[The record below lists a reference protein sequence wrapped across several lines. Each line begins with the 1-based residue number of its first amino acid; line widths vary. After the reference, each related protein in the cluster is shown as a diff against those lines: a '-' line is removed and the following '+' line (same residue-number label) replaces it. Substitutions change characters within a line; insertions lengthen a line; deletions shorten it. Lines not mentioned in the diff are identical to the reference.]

1 MTVPRTAP
9 ASSRTDAETPL
20 SAAPPRPRGRHGPVP
35 VVVYAAGAALLTVV
49 LRLVQIGRAGDL
61 FIDEPIYRRL
71 GESAAGGG
79 FPATDEGLFFLHP
92 PGFLYVE
99 AGWMKVVGEH
109 ADVIAGVHSS
119 RVLNALLAGATAAL
133 LVFLVAR
140 VRSRG
145 AGVVA
150 GLVFAVDQF
159 CIRQNDRVLLETGT
173 MVWALAGYLVLVG
186 LAGSGRP
193 ARPRGR
199 ALLAGLFFG
208 LAVLTKDHA
217 VLITVL
223 PLLAALALGW
233 GPPRRLVA
241 LTTATTVLAYAVYV
255 ALVAGFGHFDAFW
268 EAKTAGVRRLLG
280 IVQETGFNAEGA
292 PPLAGRIVDELP
304 GYAVTYLLLALTP
317 VALFLLLRRKEPV
330 YRLLTLFHA
339 SAILTLGYAVAVG
352 TLEEQALYLLFVPNL
367 VALAVTVPMPS
378 RRRPGLRLVA
388 CGALVALLAGPA
400 AVYAQDRWTPDDGFQ
415 RLRAYLLTHVPAGS
429 GIVTVDGQRTRGA
442 TEWTLM
448 DTYRLGHWLTPEQR
462 AVNDAGYV
470 IVPWRVVEQGYG
482 HYTLAEVERLTGG
495 LRPVFAFDGPTYGTL
510 ALYRLPS
517 PLPGPSV
524 TELAVPGS
532 AVTGPLLPAP
542 EPEGPVPGP
551 VGAAPGSPV
560 VEVGDAT
567 R

>member
-1 MTVPRTAP
+1 MTVPRTAAP
-9 ASSRTDAETPL
+9 ASSRAQATTSTVP
-20 SAAPPRPRGRHGPVP
+20 APPPRAHKRHGPVP
-35 VVVYAAGAALLTVV
+35 TAVYAAGVALLTVI
-49 LRLVQIGRAGDL
+49 LRLVQIGRSGDL

-71 GESAAGGG
+71 GESAAAGG
-79 FPATDEGLFFLHP
+79 FPSTDEGLFFLHP
-92 PGFLYVE
+92 PGYFYVE
-99 AGWMKVVGEH
+99 AGWTKVVGEH

-119 RVLNALLAGATAAL
+119 RVLNALLAGVTAAL

-150 GLVFAVDQF
+150 GLVFALDQF

-173 MVWALAGYLVLVG
+173 MVWVLAGYLVLVG
-186 LAGSGRP
+186 LTGPDPP
-193 ARPRGR
+193 ARPRAR
-199 ALLAGLFFG
+199 ALLAGLFLG
-208 LAVLTKDHA
+208 CAILTKDHA

-223 PLLAALALGW
+223 PLLAALTLGW

-241 LTTATTVLAYAVYV
+241 LTTATAVLAYAVYV
-255 ALVAGFGHFDAFW
+255 ALVAVFGHFDAFRD
-268 EAKTAGVRRLLG
+268 AKTAGVRRLLG
-280 IVQETGFNAEGA
+280 VVQETGFNAEGT
-292 PPLAGRIVDELP
+292 PSLAGRLLAELP
-304 GYAVTYLLLALTP
+304 AYGTTYLLLVLTP
-317 VALFLLLRRKEPV
+317 VALVLLLRRREPV
-330 YRLLTLFHA
+330 YRLLALFHA
-339 SAILTLGYAVAVG
+339 SAIVTLGYALGVG

-378 RRRPGLRLVA
+378 RQRRGLRLVA
-388 CGALVALLAGPA
+388 CGVLAALLSVPA
-400 AVYAQDRWTPDDGFQ
+400 AVYAKDRWTPDDGFQ
-415 RLRAYLLTHVPAGS
+415 RLQAYLLTHAPAGS
-429 GIVTVDGQRTRGA
+429 GIVTVDGQRTRGV
-442 TEWTLM
+442 TNWTLN

-462 AVNDAGYV
+462 SANDARYMV
-470 IVPWRVVEQGYG
+470 VPWQVLEQGYG
-482 HYTLAEVERLTGG
+482 HYTLAEVERLTDG

-542 EPEGPVPGP
+542 GPVAP
-551 VGAAPGSPV
+551 VAEA
-560 VEVGDAT
+560 GDAP